1 MTTTNRNREKDVFVH
16 FSLSLCVLL
25 FLCAITNFS
34 FSHLSRVRN
43 LFFFFFSYFTYICSL
58 SEWWPAR
65 GPPFFFH
72 HYFSVFCLLNGLHTS
87 SSKRKSHFF
96 IYRTDYNLVVIRQRN
111 SLLHFLSA
119 CNQ

>member
-43 LFFFFFSYFTYICSL
+43 LFFFFSYFTYICSL